1 MNRRGYITASIMAL
15 LAAGPAF
22 ADDEA
27 NGVSEAEFASRWT
40 VELGTRYWYSS
51 GETEWNHTTAG
62 GILVPP
68 GIVVQA
74 GDPTSVLVY
83 DDLEAHSGEAFFRI
97 DDQQSRLFLK
107 GYAGAGGVVDGSLDD
122 EDYAFDSGA
131 QVKFSDTLSSV
142 NDGSLAYASI
152 DAGWTFYEGRGGNG
166 RDDATM
172 APGVRFGVFAGY
184 HYWNEHVHA
193 YGVSCNAD
201 DFGNLAPFSNCQAPP
216 GTQVVSSSIK
226 VISNDVTW
234 HSVRL
239 GLDGTW
245 QINNRIGL
253 SGEVAWIPYAV
264 MDNDDS
270 HHLRTDPADLG
281 PVPNIRHDG
290 TGYGVQL
297 EAVLSAQLTER
308 FGVGVGGR
316 YWHLESDG
324 TVEFG
329 SPAFA
334 SEELNDFDSTRYG
347 VFVQGSVKL
356 F

>member
-1 MNRRGYITASIMAL
+1 MNRGWYITAGMLAL
-15 LAAGPAF
+15 LGAGPAF
-22 ADDEA
+22 AEDEA
-27 NGVSEAEFASRWT
+27 NDISNSELGSRWN
-40 VELGTRYWYSS
+40 VEVGTRYWYSS
-51 GETEWNHTTAG
+51 GTTEWNHTTAG

-68 GIVVQA
+68 GIIVQA

-97 DDQQSRLFLK
+97 DDQLSRLFLK
-107 GYAGAGGVVDGSLDD
+107 GYVGAGGVVDGSLDD
-122 EDYAFDSGA
+122 EDFGGGGGA

-142 NDGSLAYASI
+142 NDGDLAYASI
-152 DAGWTFYEGRGGNG
+152 DAGWTVYEGRGGHG
-166 RDDATM
+166 HDDAAM
-172 APGVRFGVFAGY
+172 APGVRFGIFAGY
-184 HYWNEHVHA
+184 HYWNENVHA
-193 YGVSCNAD
+193 YGISCNAD

-216 GTQVVSSSIK
+216 GTQVVSSSIN
-226 VISNDVTW
+226 VISNEVTW

-245 QINNRIGL
+245 QINNRVGL

-270 HHLRTDPADLG
+270 HHLRADLG
-281 PVPNIRHDG
+281 PVPNIRHEG
-290 TGYGVQL
+290 SGYGVQL

-308 FGVGVGGR
+308 FSLGVGSR

-329 SPAFA
+329 SPVLG